1 MEEIFEF
8 DESLNDDEKAEID
21 PETIIEN
28 KEDINIKLVLKFKD
42 LIAKEPEYYAIYS
55 LSSYKILQEFLYP
68 DKDIKLKHF
77 MLSDFQLEL
86 FEELFYNINGY
97 YTDDENYHKIGKKIY
112 NLLYI

>member
-1 MEEIFEF
+1 MAV
-8 DESLNDDEKAEID
+8 LN
-21 PETIIEN
+21 
-28 KEDINIKLVLKFKD
+28 
-42 LIAKEPEYYAIYS
+42 
-55 LSSYKILQEFLYP
+55 P